1 MELNEKY
8 EDTPEK
14 TEKRGFFGNMS
25 FGAGS
30 MVLCVGITA
39 ASSLLGMD
47 GLFSEGAMVPLRTAA
62 LILMLVNWFFS
73 AYLGG
78 RDGRSIFPVFALC
91 YWIVPTTV
99 YIACGFSVSNAAA
112 VSVIGEFGGML
123 AIYPFGFAA
132 RATGLPEWF
141 FSALMLIAVLA
152 IYKFT
157 KSCYKE

>member
-14 TEKRGFFGNMS
+14 TEKKGFFGNMS

-39 ASSLLGMD
+39 AASLLGME

-78 RDGRSIFPVFALC
+78 RDGRSIFPAFALC

-99 YIACGFSVSNAAA
+99 HIACGFSVSNSAA
-112 VSVIGEFGGML
+112 VSVIGELGE
-123 AIYPFGFAA
+123 FARLFEERPVVMSGSDTA
-132 RATGLPEWF
+132 E
-141 FSALMLIAVLA
+141 FSRDSGKEVYVFR
-152 IYKFT
+152 YKGT
-157 KSCYKE
+157 R